1 MDILRGSI
9 TCKVVPHDKLTAG
22 QERRKSSMIKSSRL
36 ASAVPEIE
44 HNDYD
49 SKENS
54 LSKRRNKKFI
64 CFNARL
70 LALFSKKLRGLKY
83 GL

>member
-1 MDILRGSI
+1 
-9 TCKVVPHDKLTAG
+9 
-22 QERRKSSMIKSSRL
+22 MIRSSRL
-36 ASAVPEIE
+36 ARAVPEIE

>member
-1 MDILRGSI
+1 
-9 TCKVVPHDKLTAG
+9 
-22 QERRKSSMIKSSRL
+22 MIRYSCS
-36 ASAVPEIE
+36 VPEIE
-44 HNDYD
+44 HNDWD
-49 SKENS
+49 SKDNS

-64 CFNARL
+64 CFKTRL